1 MEPFAI
7 PLEIAPLLINNG
19 AVGRKERSRVEVAC
33 LISRMRNADIAVLEK
48 RRAFNEIVRR
58 FQDMAFGLAYGVL
71 GDFHLAEDA
80 AQEAFLAAWRN
91 LDSLQNPE
99 AFPGWLKRIVLTQC
113 NRLTRGKHLETVPL
127 DSIFTLADDT
137 PEPFAALARTETKNE
152 MYAAMLTL
160 PPHERIVTTLFYI
173 NQHSQNDICAFLEL
187 PLTTV
192 KKRLHSARKKLK
204 ETLLAMIQE
213 TLQTHR
219 PSRDGQF
226 VGTIA
231 LYNAALESFVNK
243 VKQDRN
249 IIAVLLFGSLS
260 YDTVWHKSDIDII
273 LISRQEKQAPQFLS
287 LVENG
292 INIHA
297 MIYPRNKFKQAIEG
311 TLQNSNFHSTFAKS
325 TLLYTTDE
333 TIRDYYE
340 NIDHLGAHDRDMKL
354 MHWTADLV
362 SILTKAEKWLT
373 VKRDLEYAFLWLMF
387 SVNILAKLETLRH
400 NRLTSRETIQQAQK
414 LNPELFR
421 IVYTDF
427 IHAPKDEEML
437 RNVLGTFHTY
447 LECHRAELC
456 RPLLDYL
463 AEQGRTVTATEIAEY
478 FSKQMDAEQSAPLLC
493 EWLADEG
500 VIQKLPSPK
509 RLTNKSPL
517 AVVDEAAYYYDP
529 LHSQV

>member
-1 MEPFAI
+1 MEPFTLS
-7 PLEIAPLLINNG
+7 LEIASISLDND
-19 AVGRKERSRVEVAC
+19 AVGRKERSQVEVAC
-33 LISRMRNADIAVLEK
+33 LILRARNADIAVLEK

-58 FQDMAFGLAYGVL
+58 FQDMAFGLAYSVL

-113 NRLTRGKHLETVPL
+113 NRITRGKHLETVPL
-127 DSIFTLADDT
+127 DSVFNLADEM
-137 PEPFAALARTETKNE
+137 PEPFVALARTETKNE

-173 NQHSQNDICAFLEL
+173 SQHSQNDICVFLEL
-187 PLTTV
+187 PLTTI
-192 KKRLHSARKKLK
+192 KKRLHSARNKLK
-204 ETLLAMIQE
+204 ETLVTMIQE
-213 TLQTHR
+213 TLVQHR

-226 VGTIA
+226 VGTVA

-249 IIAVLLFGSLS
+249 IIAVMLFGSLS

-273 LISRQEKQAPQFLS
+273 LISRQEKQAGQFLS

-297 MIYPRNKFKQAIEG
+297 MIHPRNKFKQALEG
-311 TLQNSNFHSTFAKS
+311 TLQNSFFHSTFAKS

-340 NIDHLGAHDRDMKL
+340 NIDHLGAHDREMQL
-354 MHWTADLV
+354 MHWTGELV
-362 SILTKAEKWLT
+362 YLLTKAEKWLT
-373 VKRDLEYAFLWLMF
+373 VKHDLDYAFLWLMN
-387 SVNILAKLETLRH
+387 SVNILAKLEILCH
-400 NRLTSRETIQQAQK
+400 NRLTSRENIQQAQK
-414 LNPELFR
+414 LNPDLFR
-421 IVYTDF
+421 VVYTDL
-427 IHAPKDEEML
+427 IHAPKDEAVL
-437 RNVLGTFHTY
+437 REVLGTFHAY
-447 LECHRAELC
+447 LECHRKTLC

-463 AEQGRTVTATEIAEY
+463 AEQERTVTATEIVDY
-478 FSKQMDAEQSAPLLC
+478 FSKQMDADSIPTLC

-500 VIQKLPSPK
+500 VMEKLPSPK

-529 LHSQV
+529 I

>member
-1 MEPFAI
+1 MELAG
-7 PLEIAPLLINNG
+7 LIQR
-19 AVGRKERSRVEVAC
+19 ARA
-33 LISRMRNADIAVLEK
+33 ADIAQMDK

-58 FQDMAFGLAYGVL
+58 FQDMAFGLAYSVL

-80 AQEAFLAAWRN
+80 AQEAFLSAWRN

-113 NRLTRGKHLETVPL
+113 NRLTRGKHIETVPL
-127 DSIFTLADDT
+127 ESLFNLTDNT
-137 PEPFAALARTETKNE
+137 PEPFMILARTETKNE

-173 NQHSQNDICAFLEL
+173 NQHSQNDISAFLEL
-187 PLTTV
+187 PLTTI

-226 VGTIA
+226 VGTVA

-249 IIAVLLFGSLS
+249 IIAVMLFGSLS

-273 LISRQEKQAPQFLS
+273 LITRQEKQPGQFLA

-292 INIHA
+292 VNIHA
-297 MIYPRNKFKQAIEG
+297 MIHSRNKFKQAIEG
-311 TLQNSNFHSTFAKS
+311 TLQNSFFHSTFAKS

-340 NIDHLGAHDRDMKL
+340 NIDHLGAHDRDMQL
-354 MHWTADLV
+354 MQQTCEL
-362 SILTKAEKWLT
+362 IYLLTKAEKWLT
-373 VKRDLEYAFLWLMF
+373 VKNDLDYAFLWLMN
-387 SVNILAKLETLRH
+387 SVNCLAKLEILRH
-400 NRLTSRETIQQAQK
+400 NRLTSRENIQQAQK
-414 LNPELFR
+414 LNPDLFKS
-421 IVYTDF
+421 VYTDL
-427 IHAPKDEEML
+427 IHAPNKDAELLAEAL
-437 RNVLGTFHTY
+437 HTFNAY
-447 LECHRAELC
+447 LDCHRAELC

-463 AEQGRTVTATEIAEY
+463 ADQERTVTATEITDY
-478 FSKQMDAEQSAPLLC
+478 FFKQIGSDHVAGLLC

-529 LHSQV
+529 LHSPPR